1 MTKFAFGEFTDFKG
15 EIHKF
20 VIAAVVRKCHPH
32 TYLETYDYS
41 GDIMYGDKE
50 MEKFMSIGLS
60 ICNPE
65 DKYNEKIGMLRA
77 EGRALKPRK
86 PENVR
91 QMACTK
97 GGMLDDVYVELYLET
112 MKNYIIKDPGKFIPG
127 YNRLCKKWIEQQS
140 QEQSAS

>member
-15 EIHKF
+15 EVHKF
-20 VIAAVVRKCHPH
+20 VIAAVVRKCNPY
-32 TYLETYDYS
+32 TYLETYDNS
-41 GDIMYGDKE
+41 GNIIYGDKE

-86 PENVR
+86 SENVR

-97 GGMLDDVYVELYLET
+97 GGMLDDVYVELYLES

-127 YNRLCKKWIEQQS
+127 YNRLYKKWKEQSS

>member
-15 EIHKF
+15 EVHKF
-20 VIAAVVRKCHPH
+20 VIAAVVRKCNPY
-32 TYLETYDYS
+32 TYLETYDNS
-41 GDIMYGDKE
+41 GNIIYGDKE

-86 PENVR
+86 
-91 QMACTK
+91 
-97 GGMLDDVYVELYLET
+97 
-112 MKNYIIKDPGKFIPG
+112 
-127 YNRLCKKWIEQQS
+127 S
-140 QEQSAS
+140 

>member
-15 EIHKF
+15 EVHKF
-20 VIAAVVRKCHPH
+20 VIAAVVRKCNPR
-32 TYLETYDYS
+32 TYLETYDCS
-41 GDIMYGDKE
+41 GDMPYGDKE

-86 PENVR
+86 SENVR

-97 GGMLDDVYVELYLET
+97 GGMLDDVYVELYLES
-112 MKNYIIKDPGKFIPG
+112 MKNYIITDPGKFIPG
-127 YNRLCKKWIEQQS
+127 YNRLYKKWKEQSS

>member
-15 EIHKF
+15 EVHKF
-20 VIAAVVRKCHPH
+20 VIAAVVRKCNPY
-32 TYLETYDYS
+32 TYLETYDNS
-41 GDIMYGDKE
+41 GDVIYGDKE

-86 PENVR
+86 SENVR

-97 GGMLDDVYVELYLET
+97 GGMLDDVYVELYLES

-127 YNRLCKKWIEQQS
+127 YNRLYKKWKEQSS

>member
-20 VIAAVVRKCHPH
+20 VIAAVVRKCNPR
-32 TYLETYDYS
+32 TYLETYDCS
-41 GDIMYGDKE
+41 GNVIYGDKE

-86 PENVR
+86 SENVR

-97 GGMLDDVYVELYLET
+97 SGMLDDVYVELYLES

-127 YNRLCKKWIEQQS
+127 YNRLYKKWKEQSS

>member
-15 EIHKF
+15 EVHKF
-20 VIAAVVRKCHPH
+20 VIAAVVRKCNPH
-32 TYLETYDYS
+32 TYLETYDCS
-41 GDIMYGDKE
+41 GNVIYGDKE

-86 PENVR
+86 SENVR

-97 GGMLDDVYVELYLET
+97 GGMLDDVYVELYLES

-127 YNRLCKKWIEQQS
+127 YNRLYKKWKEQSS
-140 QEQSAS
+140 QEQSVS